1 MKFMKKLRERC
12 HWLKTMSAKV
22 CALCTICEP
31 PCERHDVGE
40 KVPCQR
46 HDCAH
51 YIPLKSK
58 VICCGPGRPLP
69 LDSLHSW
76 IEVSANG
83 SVYYFLGANNVI
95 VVCFA
100 LFIVLLQ
107 LYSLVKFSLV

>member
-1 MKFMKKLRERC
+1 MKFMKKLREGC
-12 HWLKTMSAKV
+12 HWLKTMSADV
-22 CALCTICEP
+22 RALCTICEP

-51 YIPLKSK
+51 YIPLRSK

-69 LDSLHSW
+69 LDSLHPW

-83 SVYYFLGANNVI
+83 SVYYF
-95 VVCFA
+95 
-100 LFIVLLQ
+100 
-107 LYSLVKFSLV
+107 

>member
-1 MKFMKKLRERC
+1 MKFMKKLRKRC

-22 CALCTICEP
+22 CALCTICLGKHKP
-31 PCERHDVGE
+31 YACERQDEGE

-58 VICCGPGRPLP
+58 VICCEPGRPLP
-69 LDSLHSW
+69 LDSLHPWS
-76 IEVSANG
+76 EVSANG
-83 SVYYFLGANNVI
+83 SVYYFLGTNKVI

-100 LFIVLLQ
+100 LFIVLFT
-107 LYSLVKFSLV
+107 VV